1 MSRSAPEHVHFDDQ
15 VVIVTGSGRGLGRE
29 YALEFA
35 RRGAAVVVNDLGT
48 GVEGAGSDGSV
59 ADSVVDEIVASG
71 GTAVASHDSVA
82 TREGAAGI
90 VGAAIQR
97 FGRIDAVVNNA
108 GIFQFAPFE
117 DLTAD
122 EWDRMLRVHLD
133 GAFHVSQAAYR
144 EMRRGGGGRFVF
156 IASSAGLFGQP
167 ELAHY
172 AAAKGG
178 TLGLANVIAIEG
190 APHGIR
196 ANTVL
201 PFGESRMAHSMI
213 GPDRD
218 AARGL
223 LDAIR
228 PELVAPLVV
237 YLASR
242 SCTATHQAFSAFGR
256 RYARVFVGLADGW
269 CGDAAAPSAD
279 DIARHFADIVASE
292 PYTIPD
298 SIFDEVS
305 AALGRLQIEG

>member
-1 MSRSAPEHVHFDDQ
+1 
-15 VVIVTGSGRGLGRE
+15 
-29 YALEFA
+29 
-35 RRGAAVVVNDLGT
+35 
-48 GVEGAGSDGSV
+48 
-59 ADSVVDEIVASG
+59 
-71 GTAVASHDSVA
+71 
-82 TREGAAGI
+82 
-90 VGAAIQR
+90 
-97 FGRIDAVVNNA
+97 
-108 GIFQFAPFE
+108 
-117 DLTAD
+117 
-122 EWDRMLRVHLD
+122 MLRVHLD
-133 GAFHVSQAAYR
+133 GAFHVSQAAFR
-144 EMRRGGGGRFVF
+144 EMRSRGGGRFVF

-190 APHGIR
+190 ASHGIL

-213 GPDRD
+213 GPDLE

-223 LDAIR
+223 LDTIR

-242 SCTATHQAFSAFGR
+242 SCTTTHQAFSAFGR

-269 CGDAAAPSAD
+269 CGDAAGASAD
-279 DIARHFADIVASE
+279 DVAQNFTAIAAPE

-298 SIFDEVS
+298 SIYDEVG
-305 AALGRLQIEG
+305 AVLGRLQAAD